1 MASYTYKSWETINL
15 PNVNANTYFIILDHY
30 VSTDPSNVTTGVIY
44 SGLILKNYGIKNINE
59 IISQHIMPKEISF
72 TASGSTQEDNGM
84 TKTFYVY
91 YTSNDWASWTYDDI
105 TITYDWSYTS
115 GDKTE
120 LSDPILN
127 LIDYRQVFMYS
138 AKADNPSGSTVIV
151 KMNNSQIDTY
161 TMTGTTVY
169 NYVRRLDTISYPGEF
184 TYAYS
189 YDFFVDFTIS
199 NLPNQLVYG
208 DIYALEIN
216 GRTYYITNT
225 CYKYCLY
232 YLNNLGGLDSLLFR
246 GRELQSDKLSR
257 LSYKSNYVAQSTDFY
272 KKDYLT
278 KINESWSLNTS
289 FLTDLESGKM
299 IQVMAS
305 NRLYLHDF
313 DNDIIIPV
321 NITNSSCDHKTYK
334 NQGRKMATY
343 EITVEASQPKFRI

>member
-1 MASYTYKSWETINL
+1 MASYSYRTWETINL
-15 PNVNANTYFIILDHY
+15 PTVNTDTYFIILDHAA
-30 VSTDPSNVTTGVIY
+30 SGDPSSVTTGVIY
-44 SGLILKNYGIKNINE
+44 SGLIMKNYGIKNLNE
-59 IISQHIMPKEISF
+59 ILSQHIYPQEISF
-72 TASGSTQEDNGM
+72 SASGYTQLDTEM

-91 YTSNDWASWTYDDI
+91 YTTDDWANWTNDDI

-127 LIDYRQVFMYS
+127 LIDYRQIFVYS
-138 AKADNPSGSTVIV
+138 AKASNPSGSTVIV

-161 TMTGTTVY
+161 NMTGTTVY
-169 NYVRRLDTISYPGEF
+169 NYVRRLDTITYPGEF

-189 YDFFVDFTIS
+189 YDFFVDAIVS
-199 NLPNQLVYG
+199 ALPDQLVYG
-208 DIYALEIN
+208 NIYALEIN
-216 GRTYYITNT
+216 GKTYYITNT
-225 CYKYCLY
+225 CYRYCLY
-232 YLNNLGGLDSLLFR
+232 YLNNLGGWDSLLFR
-246 GRELQSDKLSR
+246 GRELQSDKLNR
-257 LSYKSNYVAQSTDFY
+257 LSYKSNYVAGSTEFF

-278 KINESWSLNTS
+278 KINEGWTLNTS
-289 FLTDLESGKM
+289 FLSDLESGKM

-313 DNDIIIPV
+313 DNDVIIPV